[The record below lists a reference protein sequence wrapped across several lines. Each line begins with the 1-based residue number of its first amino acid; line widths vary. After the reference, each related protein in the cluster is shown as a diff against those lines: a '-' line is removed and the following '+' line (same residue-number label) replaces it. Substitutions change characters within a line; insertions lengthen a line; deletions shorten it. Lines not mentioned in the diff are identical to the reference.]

1 MPATAVV
8 FAAALVPRLAHL
20 GRFVTWDEPAWALR
34 TLRFWQAVLDGR
46 WAETVPSAHPGVL
59 TVWLGGVGL
68 AVERW
73 RQPAAVAWAWRVAAD
88 LPGLRDTDDA
98 ALKALGA
105 ILPGLTWPVAVFHA
119 AGIAVAYRLAR
130 RLVGRPTAAVFAALL
145 AFDPFAVGLSRVLH
159 VDALQMT
166 CGAVAVLAAG
176 VFARRGGRRHLVV
189 AGIATALAAL
199 AKLPGLAVALPV
211 GVLALWP
218 RRAEGSPGGRGSR
231 AIAAGSLGAG
241 GDPLAAASPP
251 EARWPSAAGRW
262 STTGNVATLV
272 MAAVLTAV
280 ALWPAL
286 WADPWATLEFVRAG
300 STKYAGRAVDTAH
313 FFLGATVV
321 EPGPRFYPVAFAF
334 RLAPLMLLGLG
345 ASLAAWR
352 RMRPVERRVW
362 LVAVGLAVGYAAAL
376 SLSPKKFDRY
386 LLPTWPAWALA
397 AAIGY
402 HAAWRGRMSGSSDPA
417 RGAVPPAAWR
427 DRLPASPA
435 ARLAAIAVALVAVFQ
450 ARAVLDPYAVAW
462 YSPLGGGT
470 AGAAAAIPVGWG
482 EGLDRMAAAIDT
494 DGADLG
500 APPGQRTMVATSA
513 VPGLA
518 PLVRAAVIPLDP
530 ERLADADAV
539 VRYLAD
545 TQVPAPDWLAPVLA
559 HTPVVTTTVHGIPF
573 AWAYRNTAA
582 GDIAD
587 AVRGEP
593 APIFTGR
600 ADYIARHLAGARVL
614 GEGGSGESAA
624 SGDGTMG
631 EDAAVGGGPPGA
643 AAIQT
648 ALAAAGIG
656 PGDDLWLVT
665 HPLAPGADE
674 AGAAFWL
681 DAQAHRLRR
690 IETAHTVAT
699 RYRLAADMAAGEPI
713 RWTDAPAAGMR
724 FGDHVRLAR
733 ARWTAAPAS
742 WTRGA
747 AIELTWAGADEA
759 GGDVSTVVQLRD
771 PAGHMWGQV
780 DQMIPRAADLTA
792 DGGGFEGGAGGGT
805 GVPAEASG
813 PDARATQDLWL
824 YPWPG
829 TPPGRYEVWVG
840 VYGSADGSR
849 LPPSD
854 TGGAPVEAE
863 RVRIGHVDVGHSPL
877 PPTAADIGLSIALDA
892 DMGALRLVAAAI
904 LPDTPRRPGETATVH
919 LLWEVEDAAAA
930 TGNDVA
936 LALADAG
943 GQATPLGVSPLCA
956 TPAPCGWMPGERMR
970 TQHTVRVPDGTA
982 AGEYVLEAT
991 VASVTQRVG
1000 GLVVER

>member
-1 MPATAVV
+1 
-8 FAAALVPRLAHL
+8 
-20 GRFVTWDEPAWALR
+20 
-34 TLRFWQAVLDGR
+34 
-46 WAETVPSAHPGVL
+46 
-59 TVWLGGVGL
+59 
-68 AVERW
+68 
-73 RQPAAVAWAWRVAAD
+73 
-88 LPGLRDTDDA
+88 
-98 ALKALGA
+98 
-105 ILPGLTWPVAVFHA
+105 
-119 AGIAVAYRLAR
+119 
-130 RLVGRPTAAVFAALL
+130 
-145 AFDPFAVGLSRVLH
+145 
-159 VDALQMT
+159 
-166 CGAVAVLAAG
+166 
-176 VFARRGGRRHLVV
+176 
-189 AGIATALAAL
+189 
-199 AKLPGLAVALPV
+199 
-211 GVLALWP
+211 
-218 RRAEGSPGGRGSR
+218 
-231 AIAAGSLGAG
+231 
-241 GDPLAAASPP
+241 
-251 EARWPSAAGRW
+251 
-262 STTGNVATLV
+262 

-614 GEGGSGESAA
+614 GEEEAANRRQAVTGRWAKTQRSAA
-624 SGDGTMG
+624 
-631 EDAAVGGGPPGA
+631 ARPAPP
-643 AAIQT
+643 QFR
-648 ALAAAGIG
+648 
-656 PGDDLWLVT
+656 P
-665 HPLAPGADE
+665 
-674 AGAAFWL
+674 
-681 DAQAHRLRR
+681 
-690 IETAHTVAT
+690 
-699 RYRLAADMAAGEPI
+699 
-713 RWTDAPAAGMR
+713 RWPR
-724 FGDHVRLAR
+724 
-733 ARWTAAPAS
+733 PAS
-742 WTRGA
+742 
-747 AIELTWAGADEA
+747 
-759 GGDVSTVVQLRD
+759 D
-771 PAGHMWGQV
+771 PETISGWSPTPSPPARTK
-780 DQMIPRAADLTA
+780 RA
-792 DGGGFEGGAGGGT
+792 
-805 GVPAEASG
+805 
-813 PDARATQDLWL
+813 
-824 YPWPG
+824 
-829 TPPGRYEVWVG
+829 
-840 VYGSADGSR
+840 
-849 LPPSD
+849 PPS
-854 TGGAPVEAE
+854 GW
-863 RVRIGHVDVGHSPL
+863 
-877 PPTAADIGLSIALDA
+877 
-892 DMGALRLVAAAI
+892 
-904 LPDTPRRPGETATVH
+904 TPRRIGC
-919 LLWEVEDAAAA
+919 
-930 TGNDVA
+930 
-936 LALADAG
+936 AG
-943 GQATPLGVSPLCA
+943 SRPPTPWPPAIASPPTWRRVSRSAGPMRRRRACA
-956 TPAPCGWMPGERMR
+956 SGITSGLHGHGGRQR
-970 TQHTVRVPDGTA
+970 RR
-982 AGEYVLEAT
+982 AGP
-991 VASVTQRVG
+991 VG
-1000 GLVVER
+1000 PRSS